1 MRTGLRNDE
10 TIPMPNDDELAVLYV
25 DDDVVN
31 LRVFEANFGKE
42 LRVLTCASGEQALEL
57 VRAGK
62 HELAVLLADER
73 MPGMTG
79 SELLEQVAV
88 LSPYT
93 HRMVVTAYAD
103 MDSVMRAVNRVKVS
117 RYYYKPWVKEE
128 LQQAL
133 EDAIEIYRLH
143 KRLREQEQPPSTSAS
158 EARGAS
164 AEPDAASARLAQAL
178 VEARRGAEVLG
189 RDLAALAEK
198 LSALGE
204 AGSVAE
210 VVRLVAAMRETTR
223 QLRAALGAGSETGKP
238 RGERRPL

>member
-1 MRTGLRNDE
+1 
-10 TIPMPNDDELAVLYV
+10 MPGDDELAVLYV

-42 LRVLTCASGEQALEL
+42 LKVLTCESGAQALEL
-57 VRAGK
+57 VRSGK

-143 KRLREQEQPPSTSAS
+143 KRLRAQDQTRSTPASAPP
-158 EARGAS
+158 GAS
-164 AEPDAASARLAQAL
+164 AERHSAPAQLARAL
-178 VEARRGAEVLG
+178 VEARRSAQALE

-198 LSALGE
+198 LSALGG
-204 AGSVAE
+204 AGAVPE
-210 VVRLVAAMRETTR
+210 IVRLVAATRETAR
-223 QLRAALGAGSETGKP
+223 RLLAELAAGGETGMP
-238 RGERRPL
+238 T

>member
-1 MRTGLRNDE
+1 
-10 TIPMPNDDELAVLYV
+10 MPNDDELAVLYV

-31 LRVFEANFGKE
+31 LRVFEANFGKQ
-42 LRVLTCASGEQALEL
+42 LRVLTCESGAQALDL
-57 VRAGK
+57 VRSGK

-143 KRLREQEQPPSTSAS
+143 KQLRAQDQARSTRAGAPP
-158 EARGAS
+158 GAS
-164 AEPDAASARLAQAL
+164 AELLTARLVQAL
-178 VEARRGAEVLG
+178 VAARRSAELLE
-189 RDLAALAEK
+189 RDLGALAEQ
-198 LSALGE
+198 LSARGE
-204 AGSVAE
+204 AGAVPE
-210 VVRLVAAMRETTR
+210 IVRLVAATR
-223 QLRAALGAGSETGKP
+223 DTARRLLAELVAASEAGDPTPVS
-238 RGERRPL
+238 